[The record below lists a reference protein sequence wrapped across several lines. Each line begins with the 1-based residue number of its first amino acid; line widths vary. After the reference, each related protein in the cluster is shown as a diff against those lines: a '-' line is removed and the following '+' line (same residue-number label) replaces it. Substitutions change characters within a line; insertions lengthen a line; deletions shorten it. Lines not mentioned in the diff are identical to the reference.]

1 MRELSHKFQNQKLGT
16 SCGKDGKVYKGI
28 IVLIANKNTIRLIG
42 FKDSTITQEAMFF
55 ISSEFSGQV
64 EIISPDDF
72 LQSDNKKDYSYL
84 ATFTLDKDLRRRI
97 ITELYSQNLD
107 SLTYIHSTVTKYFS
121 DENTADHVGSGTFI
135 APYSCLLSGSK
146 IGQHCIIETYCL
158 LAHHSSID
166 DRTHLHAGVMIAGKT
181 SIGKNCEFNF
191 KSSVLNGLSIC
202 DNIELGAMSCITK
215 NIDLP
220 GKYVGTPA
228 RRVGDTPNF
237 MGTEKS

>member
-1 MRELSHKFQNQKLGT
+1 M
-16 SCGKDGKVYKGI
+16 
-28 IVLIANKNTIRLIG
+28 LIANKNTIRLIG
-42 FKDSTITQEAMFF
+42 FEDSTITQEAKFF
-55 ISSEFSGQV
+55 ISNEFSGQV
-64 EIISPDDF
+64 EIISPEDF
-72 LQSDNKKDYSYL
+72 LQSDSKKDYSFGV
-84 ATFTLDKDLRRRI
+84 AFTLDKPLRKKVI
-97 ITELYSQNLD
+97 DVLD
-107 SLTYIHSTVTKYFS
+107 SQHLDCLTYIHPTVTKYFS
-121 DENTADHVGSGTFI
+121 DAAVRNHVGSGTFI

-202 DNIELGAMSCITK
+202 DDIELGAMSCITK
-215 NIDLP
+215 NIDLA

-228 RRVGDTPNF
+228 RRVGDTLNF